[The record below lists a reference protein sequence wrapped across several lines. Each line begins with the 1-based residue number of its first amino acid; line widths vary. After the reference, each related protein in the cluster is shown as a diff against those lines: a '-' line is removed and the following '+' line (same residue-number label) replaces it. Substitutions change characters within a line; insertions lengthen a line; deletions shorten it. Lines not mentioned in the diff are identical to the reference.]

1 MKGWS
6 SMGAREFVEMRKRLN
21 KTQKEMALLLGV
33 SVKAIHSYEQGW
45 RSIPDHVKR
54 QIYFLATTGRDTARN
69 CWTVKACPD
78 DVRDKCP
85 AYEFRVGSLCWF
97 IHGTLGQGSRH
108 DSWDEKIKQCKQC
121 VMLAGA
127 I

>member
-1 MKGWS
+1 
-6 SMGAREFVEMRKRLN
+6 MGAHEFVEMRKRLN

-33 SVKAIHSYEQGW
+33 SLKAVHSYEQGW

-54 QIYFLATTGRDTARN
+54 QLFFLATAGRGRSID
-69 CWTVKACPD
+69 CWTVTDCPEG
-78 DVRDKCP
+78 VRDKCP

-97 IHGTLGQGSRH
+97 INGTLGQGRH
-108 DSWDEKIKQCKQC
+108 HESWDEKIKQCKSC
-121 VMLAGA
+121 VMFADA